1 MTLAELDEACRALPG
16 VTMVVQWGGS
26 NVYKVGGKVFA
37 IASDEGVSFKASEI
51 AYEAY
56 CADGRGVRAPYTQP
70 GAGWLNLSPLAE
82 QDRAELAGLL
92 SDAHGLIAAKLSKV
106 RRRELGIA

>member
-1 MTLAELDEACRALPG
+1 MTLAEVDEACRALPG

-37 IASDEGVSFKASEI
+37 IADEEGVSFKASEI

-56 CADGRGVRAPYTQP
+56 CADGRGRRARYTQP
-70 GAGWLNLSPLAE
+70 GASWLNLSPLAGL
-82 QDRAELAGLL
+82 DRAEGAGLL
-92 SDAHGLIAAKLSKV
+92 SDAHALIAVKLTRAK
-106 RRRELGIA
+106 RRELGLS

>member
-1 MTLAELDEACRALPG
+1 MTLEELDAVCTALPA

-37 IASDEGVSFKASEI
+37 IAGDDSVSFKASEI

-56 CADGRGVRAPYTQP
+56 VSGGRGIRAPYTQ
-70 GAGWLNLSPLAE
+70 AGSNWLNLSPLGE
-82 QDRAELAGLL
+82 QDHDELAGLL
-92 SDAHGLIAAKLSKV
+92 AAAHAMMAAKLTKKA
-106 RRRELGIA
+106 RLELGLV

>member
-1 MTLAELDEACRALPG
+1 MTLDELDAVCRALPA

-37 IASDEGVSFKASEI
+37 IAAEDSVSFKASEI

-56 CADGRGVRAPYTQP
+56 VSDGRGARAPYTQ
-70 GAGWLNLSPLAE
+70 ANSGWLNLAPLAE
-82 QDRAELAGLL
+82 QDHEEVAELLAA
-92 SDAHGLIAAKLSKV
+92 SHAMMAAKLTKKA
-106 RRRELGIA
+106 RMEFGLA